1 MTDVFSAEKRAAI
14 MRSIKGKD
22 TSPEMMVRRMVHA
35 LGCRYRL
42 HVTSLPGRPD
52 LVFPSR
58 RRVIFVHGCFWHR
71 HRCRKGRSLPAS
83 RIAFWRRKLELNA
96 QRDRRVRRRLRTLG
110 WSVLVIW
117 ECQLRRPD
125 RVRRKLERF
134 LTPA

>member
-22 TSPEMMVRRMVHA
+22 TSPEMTVRRMVHA

-42 HVTSLPGRPD
+42 HVASLPGCPD

-71 HRCRKGRSLPAS
+71 HRCRKGKSLPAS
-83 RIAFWRRKLELNA
+83 QTEFWRRKLERNA
-96 QRDRRVRRRLRTLG
+96 RRDRSVRRRLRRLG

-117 ECQLRRPD
+117 ECQLCRPD
-125 RVRRKLERF
+125 RVRRKLEQF
-134 LTPA
+134 LRDA

>member
-22 TSPEMMVRRMVHA
+22 TSPEMTVRRMVHA

-42 HVTSLPGRPD
+42 HVASLPGSPD
-52 LVFPSR
+52 LVFASR

-71 HRCRKGRSLPAS
+71 HHCRKGRSLPAS
-83 RIAFWRRKLELNA
+83 QSDFWRRKLELNA
-96 QRDRRVRRRLRTLG
+96 RRDRIARRRLRRLG

-117 ECQLRRPD
+117 ECQLRRPE
-125 RVRRKLERF
+125 RVRRKLEQF
-134 LTPA
+134 LTEA

>member
-22 TSPEMMVRRMVHA
+22 TSPEMTVRRMVRA

-42 HVTSLPGRPD
+42 HVASLPGSPD
-52 LVFPSR
+52 LVFASR

-71 HRCRKGRSLPAS
+71 HHCRKGRSLPAS
-83 RIAFWRRKLELNA
+83 QTDFWRRKLEWNA
-96 QRDRRVRRRLRTLG
+96 RRDRSVRRRLRRLG

-117 ECQLRRPD
+117 ECQLRRPE
-125 RVRRKLERF
+125 RVRRKLEQF
-134 LTPA
+134 LRDA